1 VPDAIALPTTFDAQ
15 PAILALGGDLKNV
28 FCLLKE
34 HQAIMGPHLGD
45 LDDLSVRQQLLKS
58 LTLFQQIYRFTP
70 KAIAIDAHPNYI
82 SHQIGKQLAEQQHI
96 PVIEVPHHHA

>member
-1 VPDAIALPTTFDAQ
+1 
-15 PAILALGGDLKNV
+15 AILALGGDLKNV

-82 SHQIGKQLAEQQHI
+82 SHQIGKQLAE
-96 PVIEVPHHHA
+96 